1 MEINKKIIQRLYF
14 VSIYKITQL
23 EDNALL
29 VGILLVYGGSLQG
42 VEIVPFF
49 LLLNLVKSFFLFL
62 QVLRSP
68 TQPTTLTTCG

>member
-1 MEINKKIIQRLYF
+1 MSKLFFNKKIIQRLYKF

-29 VGILLVYGGSLQG
+29 VGILLVYGGSLLG

-49 LLLNLVKSFFLFL
+49 NF
-62 QVLRSP
+62 
-68 TQPTTLTTCG
+68 